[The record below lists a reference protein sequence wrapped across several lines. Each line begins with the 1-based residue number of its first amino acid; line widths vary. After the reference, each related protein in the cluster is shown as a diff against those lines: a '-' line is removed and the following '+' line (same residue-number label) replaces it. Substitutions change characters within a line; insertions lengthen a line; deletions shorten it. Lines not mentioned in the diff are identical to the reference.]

1 VVIRK
6 PYSGKYARKM
16 LTFSIVL
23 LGAFLLL
30 STNTIAHPP
39 SSMELNYNFFTQKLN
54 VTISHQVADPN
65 NHYVE
70 SVEILKNDVE
80 FITTDY
86 TSQPSTSTYIYIY
99 DVAATDGDDLEV
111 TAICSITGDITE
123 TIRVES
129 PTQIMLEVNPTI
141 DTIGKNTQQIF
152 YISVSAGGQSLD
164 DVSFN
169 IDVTYG
175 SILGPQRLSQG
186 EYNFTYFAPD
196 VTRDGLTETID
207 IEATKDG
214 YDDADF
220 RMRFT
225 ITESGGSSETC
236 PTLDGII
243 SPDEYEFSASF
254 SAGKFVLHW
263 RVENDT
269 IIIAMEGK
277 TTGWVAIGI
286 EPSDKMKDADMI
298 FGWVTDSGLAD
309 ILDCYSTGPT
319 GPHPPD
325 TDLGGTSDI
334 LCYGGTE
341 SAGITTIEFKRL
353 LATGDEDFDQIIP
366 SNGEITVIWA
376 LGPNDD
382 FGAQHE
388 RSNNNRGYGKVDI
401 GTGEF
406 EEIEIP
412 EFWII
417 HAALMVMGFILM
429 IVGITIAKVF
439 KKKKWWLKTHK
450 RIGILG
456 AVFSVAG
463 LVMAFIMVS
472 LGSGEHFRVPHAF
485 LGILAIIFAILTPT
499 LGFMQF
505 KIKKNK
511 AKIRFTHR
519 WVGRIAAVLMLL
531 NIILGL
537 ILVGI
542 L

>member
-129 PTQIMLEVNPTI
+129 PTQIMLEVNPEITTI
-141 DTIGKNTQQIF
+141 SKNTQQIF
-152 YISVSAGGQSLD
+152 FISVSAGGEVLD
-164 DVSFN
+164 NVSFN

-175 SILGPQRLSQG
+175 SILGPQRLSAGQ
-186 EYNFTYFAPD
+186 YNFTYFAPD
-196 VTRDGLTETID
+196 VTQDLIETID
-207 IEATKDG
+207 IEVTKDG

-225 ITESGGSSETC
+225 ITESGGPSETC

-243 SPDEYEFSASF
+243 KPDEYEFSASF
-254 SAGKFVLHW
+254 SGGEFVLHW

-269 IIIAMEGK
+269 IIMAMEGK
-277 TTGWVAIGI
+277 TNGWVAIGI
-286 EPSDKMKDADMI
+286 EPSDKMKNADMI
-298 FGWVTDSGLAD
+298 FGWVTDSGVAH
-309 ILDCYSTGPT
+309 ILDCFSTGPT

-325 TDLGGTSDI
+325 TELGGTSDI

-341 SAGITTIEFKRL
+341 AAGKTTIEFKRL
-353 LATGDEDFDQIIP
+353 LVTGDDSNDQDIP
-366 SNGEITVIWA
+366 PDGEITVIWA
-376 LGPNDD
+376 LGPSDD
-382 FGAQHE
+382 FSAQHGI
-388 RSNNNRGYGKVDI
+388 SSDNRGYGKLDI

-417 HAALMVMGFILM
+417 HAALMVIGFILM

-450 RIGILG
+450 RLGILG

-472 LGSGEHFRVPHAF
+472 LGSGVHFRVLHAF
-485 LGILAIIFAILTPT
+485 LGVLVIIFAILAPS
-499 LGFMQF
+499 LGLAQF
-505 KIKKNK
+505 KVKKNK

-531 NIILGL
+531 NIIMGL
-537 ILVGI
+537 ILVEI